1 MHNGKATSAEKRSMA
16 IAQAEAGYFFEDL
29 RVGMSAVHRRIIDD
43 DAMRLFAD
51 VSGDTNPLHF
61 DDGFARR
68 SPFGGRVVHGMCTA
82 SLISTVIGTL
92 LPGPGCIYLSQ
103 SLRFTAPVR
112 PGDEVAAQAV
122 VERLLPERKRAE
134 FRTTCA
140 VGARIVLTGEALI
153 QVPARG

>member
-1 MHNGKATSAEKRSMA
+1 MAVVAEGDTR
-16 IAQAEAGYFFEDL
+16 AGYFFEDL
-29 RVGMSAVHRRIIDD
+29 RVGMSAVHRRVIGDD
-43 DAMRLFAD
+43 EMRLFAD

-61 DDGFARR
+61 DDAFARR
-68 SPFGGRVVHGMCTA
+68 SLFGGRVVHGMCTA

-92 LPGPGCIYLSQ
+92 LPGPGCVYLSQ

-112 PGDEVAAQAV
+112 PGDEVTARAV
-122 VERLLPERKRAE
+122 VERLIPARKRAA

-140 VGARIVLTGEALI
+140 VGARTVLTGEALI